1 MRHGIADTTASGVA
15 GARVVAKTSVVAA
28 IRGQSRQASGEHPRH
43 MAQAGPADQTGK
55 ETTMQSP
62 KRPKDC
68 FEGMPRPTA
77 QKGSVPPTRNRWYQ
91 LCHTAPV
98 ICLLTASG
106 AIANPDERLRHF
118 LSLSLEELMEQK
130 VTISTQTA
138 RSLSNAPSAV
148 SVITAEDIKA
158 TGATNLVDVLQ
169 GVPGIYIRYSQF
181 GFRPLISFRGANDK
195 QTLVMVNGAPMS
207 DLMWRLGIFW
217 KGLPASVIDRVEIIR
232 GPGSALF
239 GTDASA
245 GVINVITKTAG
256 GISENE
262 AGVRVGSFNTLNG
275 WLQYGG
281 QWNGLDVAVTADLA
295 RTDGHGPLIDSD
307 AQSRSDLAFG
317 TTASLAPGD
326 AGYGWQNTDLRFS
339 LSNAN
344 WRLLADYTRHDNLA
358 TGLTGAGALDP
369 ITEGTDN
376 RLDIGLLYD
385 NEQFSA
391 DWGVNAELRYRY
403 IDYTSGDGF
412 QEWPPGHSDASGN
425 YPAGVINQMT
435 SAEQR
440 LSAEAGGIYHGI
452 DDHAIRVGAGYV
464 WQDLYHVEQWVNS
477 GVGGNGIAL
486 PAGGPPVDISDTPY
500 AFAPE
505 KTRHNIYVY
514 LQDEWAIARDWELT
528 VGARY
533 DHYSDFAGSLTPRL
547 ALVWQTSDQLTTK
560 LLYGQAFRA
569 PYYQELYAETSFSLP
584 NPDLDPERSETWEL
598 ALSFTPHDELYLGMN
613 LFRFEQRDV
622 ISLQPVAGQSKLQ
635 YQNAGE
641 HRIHGLELEGRWQ
654 AAQSL
659 RLAANFTLNDPDSSR
674 YREIGLPRQQ
684 AYLRADWQFL
694 PGWHWNVQTNW
705 IGERDRSAGDLRAPV
720 DDHLITDSTLRYA
733 GIRHWEF
740 ALSVRNL
747 FDVDA
752 REFMR
757 SSIPNDLPLPGRS
770 IYAEARYLLDN

>member
-1 MRHGIADTTASGVA
+1 MPSPQRPPDRPEVSTHATEHRVSDAALTRWHAVRGATVVVGLLAAS
-15 GARVVAKTSVVAA
+15 AA
-28 IRGQSRQASGEHPRH
+28 A
-43 MAQAGPADQTGK
+43 
-55 ETTMQSP
+55 
-62 KRPKDC
+62 
-68 FEGMPRPTA
+68 
-77 QKGSVPPTRNRWYQ
+77 
-91 LCHTAPV
+91 
-98 ICLLTASG
+98 
-106 AIANPDERLRHF
+106 ANSDEKFRHF
-118 LSLSLEELMEQK
+118 LSLSLEELMDQK

-138 RSLSNAPSAV
+138 RSLNDAPSTV
-148 SVITAEDIKA
+148 SVITADDIKA
-158 TGATNLVDVLQ
+158 TGATNLVEVLQ
-169 GVPGIYIRYSQF
+169 GVPGIYVRYSQF

-195 QTLVMVNGAPMS
+195 QTLLMVNGAPMS

-256 GISENE
+256 TISENE
-262 AGVRVGSFNTLNG
+262 AGLRIGSFDSKSG

-281 QWNGLDVAVTADLA
+281 RWNGFDVAMTADLS
-295 RTDGHGPLIDSD
+295 RTDGHDPLIDSD

-317 TTASLAPGD
+317 TTASLAPGE

-339 LSNAN
+339 LSADN
-344 WRLLADYTRHDNLA
+344 WRLLADYMRHDNLE
-358 TGLTGAGALDP
+358 TGMTGAGALDP
-369 ITEGTDN
+369 VTEGTDN

-391 DWGVNAELRYRY
+391 DWGVSAELRYRY
-403 IDYTSGDGF
+403 LDYTSGDGF
-412 QEWPPGHSDASGN
+412 QEWPPGHTDASGV
-425 YPAGVINQMT
+425 YPSGVINQMT

-440 LSAEAGGIYHGI
+440 LSTEAGGLYHGI
-452 DDHAIRVGAGYV
+452 EDHAIRMGAGYV
-464 WQDLYHVEQWVNS
+464 WQDLGHVEQWVNS
-477 GVGGNGIAL
+477 GVDGNGNAL
-486 PAGGPPVDISDTPY
+486 PPGGPLVDISDTPY

-514 LQDEWAIARDWELT
+514 LQDEWAIAPDWELT

-547 ALVWQTSDQLTTK
+547 ALVWQTSEQLTTK

-584 NPDLDPERSETWEL
+584 NPNLDPERSETLEL
-598 ALSFTPHDELYLGMN
+598 AFSYKPHDDLRLGMN
-613 LFRFEQRDV
+613 LYRFEQRDV
-622 ISLQPVAGQSKLQ
+622 ISLQPVAGQTKLQ

-641 HRIHGLELEGRWQ
+641 HRIHGLELEGWWQ
-654 AAQSL
+654 ATEL
-659 RLAANFTLNDPDSSR
+659 VRLAANFSLNDPDSSL

-694 PGWHWNVQTNW
+694 PGWNWNAQTNW
-705 IGERDRSAGDLRAPV
+705 VGERDRGAGDVRAPV
-720 DDHLITDSTLRYA
+720 DGQLVTDSTLRYA
-733 GIRHWEF
+733 GIRRWEF
-740 ALSVRNL
+740 ALSLRNI

-752 REFMR
+752 REYMR
-757 SSIPNDLPLPGRS
+757 SSIANDLPLPGRS
-770 IYAEARYLLDN
+770 VYAEARYLLDN